1 MESNKQYVICVDDTD
16 YPVSLTKYKIYEAI
30 PYRKAEENGMLRV
43 IDNSEEDYLHAAKR
57 FIPIESF
64 DYDKEADV
72 MYVSFE
78 KPQNAVRT
86 LPKENG
92 SLWRYNEEGILVGIT
107 FMNYEKKCIEKKAL
121 ELGLIDNKN
130 V

>member
-1 MESNKQYVICVDDTD
+1 MELNNKYVICMDNSD
-16 YPVSLTKYKIYEAI
+16 YPVSLTNYKIYEVI
-30 PYRKAEENGMLRV
+30 PSSKAEKTGMLRI
-43 IDNSEEDYLHAAKR
+43 IDDSEEDYLHAAKR

-72 MYVSFE
+72 MYVSFV
-78 KPQNAVRT
+78 KPQNAVKT
-86 LPKENG
+86 LPQEDG

-107 FMNYEKKCIEKKAL
+107 FMNYQT
-121 ELGLIDNKN
+121 LINI

>member
-1 MESNKQYVICVDDTD
+1 MELNNKYVICMDNSD
-16 YPVSLTKYKIYEAI
+16 YPVSLTKYKIYEVI
-30 PYRKAEENGMLRV
+30 PSSKTEKTGMLRI
-43 IDNSEEDYLHAAKR
+43 IDDSEEDYLHAAKR

-72 MYVSFE
+72 LYVSFE

-92 SLWRYNEEGILVGIT
+92 SLWRYNEDGILVGIT
-107 FMNYEKKCIEKKAL
+107 FMNYEKKCIEKKSTR
-121 ELGLIDNKN
+121 IRFD
-130 V
+130 

>member
-30 PYRKAEENGMLRV
+30 PYKKTEEHGMLRI
-43 IDNSEEDYLHAAKR
+43 IDNSEEDYFHGAKR
-57 FIPIESF
+57 FIQVESF

-72 MYVSFE
+72 MYVSFV
-78 KPQNAVRT
+78 KPQNAVKT
-86 LPKENG
+86 LPQDDG

-107 FMNYEKKCIEKKAL
+107 FMNYQKI
-121 ELGLIDNKN
+121 INI